1 MTEQAGKPP
10 VADLNRAG
18 LGRAGEQLAARF
30 LIRRGWRIVAYNV
43 RLPIG
48 RRRSGR
54 RVYGEI
60 DLIAFDGPT
69 LVFVEVKTRTSAAVA
84 APESAVTSLKRR
96 RLRRAAQRY
105 RRLIGPADAPYR
117 FDVVAILWDA
127 AAAPAVRLLRDFF
140 SS

>member
-1 MTEQAGKPP
+1 MSDHTEPSP

-18 LGRAGEQLAARF
+18 LGRAGERLAARF
-30 LIRRGWRIVAYNV
+30 LTRRGWRIVAYNV

-48 RRRSGR
+48 HRRSGR

-60 DLIAFDGPT
+60 DLVAFDGPT

-84 APESAVTSLKRR
+84 APESAVTTLKRR

-105 RRLIGPADAPYR
+105 RRLIGPAAAPYR

-127 AAAPAVRLLRDFF
+127 AAPTVRLLEGFF
-140 SS
+140 S